1 MTPPAKGY
9 ARGGEEFSRVVNF
22 SDAVFAIAMT
32 LVVVGIEVPDVAT
45 ADLPNALGNQLPQI
59 IAFFVAFLFIGR
71 YWIAHHQFFSQL
83 TSVDTRQITYS
94 LVYLA
99 AIAFMPFPITVVGRY
114 EHAPIAIVITAVSF
128 GTASFFESVMFARAR
143 NTGALKRPISDDAY
157 RYFQMASL
165 IPVVMFVIS
174 IPIAFV
180 HTSLA
185 MTSWL
190 LTYPLEFLLNRWR
203 PPGADE
209 YLLE

>member
-9 ARGGEEFSRVVNF
+9 ARGGEEFSRVINF
-22 SDAVFAIAMT
+22 SDGVFAIAMT
-32 LVVVGIEVPDVAT
+32 LVVVGIQVPDVASD
-45 ADLPNALGNQLPQI
+45 DLPSALGDQLPQI

-83 TSVDTRQITYS
+83 TSVDTRQIGYS

-128 GTASFFESVMFARAR
+128 GTASFFEAVMFARAR

-157 RYFQMASL
+157 RYFQTASL
-165 IPVVMFVIS
+165 IPVVMFVVS

-190 LTYPLEFLLNRWR
+190 LTYPLELALSRRR
-203 PPGADE
+203 PPGVDE
-209 YLLE
+209 YLLD